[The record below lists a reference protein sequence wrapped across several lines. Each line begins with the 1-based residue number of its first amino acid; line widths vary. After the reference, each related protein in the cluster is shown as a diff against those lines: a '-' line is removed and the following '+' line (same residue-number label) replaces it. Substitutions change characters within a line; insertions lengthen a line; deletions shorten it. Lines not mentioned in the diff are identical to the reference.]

1 MVGLLKKMTKKNVAK
16 LKTLFDHL
24 DGVSQNQAD
33 RKFKCHMSLV
43 NKTLKT
49 KTEIRCKKK
58 KIPEQT
64 DAQKQKAR
72 ERCGRLLRKFQGCS
86 WIIDDESYF
95 TLKHS
100 TINGNDNFY
109 SSDVSLTSASVK
121 YNPTAKFDK

>member
-1 MVGLLKKMTKKNVAK
+1 MTKKNVAK
-16 LKTLFDHL
+16 LKTMFDHQ
-24 DGVSQNQAD
+24 DGVSQRQAA
-33 RKFKCHMSLV
+33 RKFHVSLV

-58 KIPEQT
+58 KKIPERT

-72 ERCGRLLRKFQGCS
+72 ERCGKLFRKFQVFS

-100 TINGNDNFY
+100 TISGNDNFY

-121 YNPTAKFDK
+121 IQPNS